1 MLRAIKTF
9 YSWVGLRGATPIVF
23 ALIPVVQRVP
33 DATKIFSIAFIIVIV
48 SMLLQGTT
56 VAKVVRWTRMKVVEK
71 DGSNLI
77 ASLLPPPAGLL
88 WPVGSPYA
96 RTLNWIL
103 KSWRDC
109 YSG

>member
-71 DGSNLI
+71 G
-77 ASLLPPPAGLL
+77 G
-88 WPVGSPYA
+88 
-96 RTLNWIL
+96 
-103 KSWRDC
+103 
-109 YSG
+109 